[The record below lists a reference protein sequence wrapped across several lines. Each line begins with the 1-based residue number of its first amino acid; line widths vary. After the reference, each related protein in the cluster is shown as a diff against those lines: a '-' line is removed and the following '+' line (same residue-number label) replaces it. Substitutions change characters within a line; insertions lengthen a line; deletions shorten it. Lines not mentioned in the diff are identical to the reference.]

1 MKIVLFAVPLLMAV
15 TANAADNPTIESLKA
30 SAFAMPVAEVVVPEA
45 PAPVVV
51 EQPVQVPQDLVYKF
65 NQLKNDLWRLE
76 SDTTWLRGDID
87 RLETEAR
94 RIQQGS
100 HNAFFANDLRSKA
113 RDLGRWSNDMQR
125 LAFDLK
131 RLLPLAVKDK
141 KLNDLARDI
150 EWDVRDLDNRF
161 QFDVQNAAQRLEWTV
176 RAINS
181 SVIGYDAQWQAS
193 DISRHVRDIGRHAR
207 DMRWDAQDLVRK
219 TQP

>member
-1 MKIVLFAVPLLMAV
+1 MLMAV
-15 TANAADNPTIESLKA
+15 AANAADNPTIESLRS
-30 SAFAMPVAEVVVPEA
+30 SAFAMPKAEAVVPSA
-45 PAPVVV
+45 PAPVAV

-65 NQLKNDLWRLE
+65 NQLKNDMWRLE
-76 SDTTWLRGDID
+76 SDTTWLRSDID
-87 RLETEAR
+87 RLEGEAR

-100 HNAFFANDLRSKA
+100 HNAFFSNDLRNMA
-113 RDLGRWSNDMQR
+113 RNLNSWSNDAQR

-161 QFDVQNAAQRLEWTV
+161 QFDVQNSAQRLEWTV
-176 RAINS
+176 RSIDSNL
-181 SVIGYDAQWQAS
+181 VGYDAQWQAS
-193 DISRHVRDIGRHAR
+193 DISRYARDIQQKTR

>member
-1 MKIVLFAVPLLMAV
+1 MKKLLFAVPLLAAV
-15 TANAADNPTIESLKA
+15 TAGAADNPTIESLRS
-30 SAFAMPVAEVVVPEA
+30 SAFAMPGAEVVVPEA

-76 SDTTWLRGDID
+76 SDTTWLRSDLN
-87 RLETEAR
+87 RLESDAR
-94 RIQQGS
+94 RIAQGS
-100 HNAFFANDLRSKA
+100 HNSFFSNDLRSKA

-141 KLNDLARDI
+141 KLNDLARDN

-161 QFDVQNAAQRLEWTV
+161 QFDVQNAAQQLEWAV
-176 RAINS
+176 RAIDS
-181 SVIGYDAQWQAS
+181 SAIGYDAQWQAS
-193 DISRHVRDIGRHAR
+193 DIARAARDIQWKTR